1 MTMDGT
7 MLLTVRGLSMKFG
20 AALALDGVSL
30 EVPAGSRLGIV
41 GPNGAGKSTL
51 LSIIAGQLTPT
62 AGSVAIDG
70 HDMGG
75 VDEAGRARRGVART
89 FQIPRPFAAMTVLD
103 NVLVGARHVGS
114 PTSAAVEAL
123 EMVGLTHRAND
134 LAGSLGFLD
143 RRRLEMARAVAIRP
157 RILLLDEVAGGLT
170 DSEIPA
176 VTTMVTGLAE
186 AGVTIVW
193 IEHVLRALL
202 SVSTR
207 LVLLVEGRVA
217 IDGEPSEVM
226 ASDMIRR
233 SYLGVA

>member
-1 MTMDGT
+1 
-7 MLLTVRGLSMKFG
+7 MLLTVQDLSMRFG
-20 AALALDGVSL
+20 AMLALNGVSL

-51 LSIIAGQLTPT
+51 LSIIAGQLKPT
-62 AGSVAIDG
+62 GGSVAIDG
-70 HDMGG
+70 RDMAGI
-75 VDEAGRARRGVART
+75 DESGRAKRGVART
-89 FQIPRPFAAMTVLD
+89 FQIPKPFARMTVLD
-103 NVLVGARHVGS
+103 NVLVGARHVGN
-114 PTSAAVEAL
+114 PAEDAVDAL
-123 EMVGLTHRAND
+123 AMVGLIERAND

-143 RRRLEMARAVAIRP
+143 RRRLEVARAVATGP

-176 VTTMVTGLAE
+176 VTAMVAALAD

-207 LVLLVEGRVA
+207 LVLLVEGRVVL
-217 IDGEPSEVM
+217 DGAPSEVM

-233 SYLGVA
+233 SYLGSA

>member
-1 MTMDGT
+1 
-7 MLLTVRGLSMKFG
+7 MLLTVRDLSMRFG
-20 AALALDGVSL
+20 ATKALDGVSL

-51 LSIIAGQLTPT
+51 LSIIAGQLKPT
-62 AGSVAIDG
+62 GGSVAIDG
-70 HDMGG
+70 RDMAG
-75 VDEAGRARRGVART
+75 VDESGRAKRGVART
-89 FQIPRPFAAMTVLD
+89 FQIPRPFAQMTVLD
-103 NVLVGARHVGS
+103 NVLVGARHVG
-114 PTSAAVEAL
+114 TSARAAVEAL
-123 EMVGLTHRAND
+123 ETVGLTDRAND

-143 RRRLEMARAVAIRP
+143 RRRLEVARAVAIDP

-176 VTTMVTGLAE
+176 VTAMVTELAD

-202 SVSTR
+202 PVTTR

-217 IDGEPSEVM
+217 VDGEPSEVM
-226 ASDMIRR
+226 ASDLIRR
-233 SYLGVA
+233 SYLGGAS

>member
-1 MTMDGT
+1 
-7 MLLTVRGLSMKFG
+7 MLLTVRGLSMRFG
-20 AALALDGVSL
+20 ATPVLDEVSL
-30 EVPAGSRLGIV
+30 DVPAGSRLGIV

-51 LSIIAGQLTPT
+51 LSIIAGQLKPT
-62 AGSVAIDG
+62 AGSVVIDG
-70 HDMGG
+70 HDMAG
-75 VDEAGRARRGVART
+75 VDEAGRAKLGVART

-114 PTSAAVEAL
+114 PAGAALEAL
-123 EMVGLTHRAND
+123 QMVGLAARAND
-134 LAGSLGFLD
+134 LAGSMGFLD
-143 RRRLEMARAVAIRP
+143 RRRLEVARAVAIGP

-176 VTTMVTGLAE
+176 VTAMVNELADS
-186 AGVTIVW
+186 GVTIVW

-217 IDGEPSEVM
+217 VDGAPSEVM

-233 SYLGVA
+233 SYLGGV

>member
-1 MTMDGT
+1 M
-7 MLLTVRGLSMKFG
+7 RFG
-20 AALALDGVSL
+20 AMLALNGVSL
-30 EVPAGSRLGIV
+30 DVPAGSRLGIV

-51 LSIIAGQLTPT
+51 LSIIAGQLKPT
-62 AGSVAIDG
+62 GGSVAIDG
-70 HDMGG
+70 RDMAGI
-75 VDEAGRARRGVART
+75 DESGRAKRGVART
-89 FQIPRPFAAMTVLD
+89 FQIPRPFARMTVLD
-103 NVLVGARHVGS
+103 NALVGARHVGN
-114 PTSAAVEAL
+114 PAEDAVEAL
-123 EMVGLTHRAND
+123 EMVGLTGRANE

-143 RRRLEMARAVAIRP
+143 RRRLEVARAVATGP

-176 VTTMVTGLAE
+176 VTSMVAALAD

-207 LVLLVEGRVA
+207 LVLLVEGRVVL
-217 IDGEPSEVM
+217 DGTPSEVM

-233 SYLGVA
+233 SYLGSA